1 MLTGHGTAETAVDG
15 MKLGAYDY
23 LLKPAD
29 FEDLMEKLEGARA
42 RKEDQEERIRQAE
55 AKLLVRRS
63 GGLS

>member
-1 MLTGHGTAETAVDG
+1 
-15 MKLGAYDY
+15 
-23 LLKPAD
+23 
-29 FEDLMEKLEGARA
+29 MEKLEGARA

>member
-1 MLTGHGTAETAVDG
+1 MNPAR

-29 FEDLMEKLEGARA
+29 FEELLGKLEAARN
-42 RKEDQEERIRQAE
+42 RKESQEERIRRAE
-55 AKLLVRRS
+55 AKLMVRRS